1 MLSLNT
7 MIEANRLGAL
17 GRPFMVIAK
26 EMRELAESIAASNQ
40 QISRLTGDL
49 LPLVSQIETNLEALG
64 GEARRFGER
73 FDEQK
78 ERIGN
83 VTRHLQDLVG
93 SIQRLGDQRL
103 AKIVERSNSSLV
115 DLQMQDILSQRLRR
129 LLCLATGKCD
139 EPSMALSGKARQGG
153 ASVGELL
160 ARGEATQG
168 FLSDSLEPA
177 GGLTAGEMEL
187 F

>member
-1 MLSLNT
+1 
-7 MIEANRLGAL
+7 
-17 GRPFMVIAK
+17 
-26 EMRELAESIAASNQ
+26 
-40 QISRLTGDL
+40 
-49 LPLVSQIETNLEALG
+49 
-64 GEARRFGER
+64 
-73 FDEQK
+73 
-78 ERIGN
+78 
-83 VTRHLQDLVG
+83 
-93 SIQRLGDQRL
+93 
-103 AKIVERSNSSLV
+103 
-115 DLQMQDILSQRLRR
+115 MQDILSQRLRR